1 MATFRYTARQLN
13 GQSTSGTLT
22 ANSLHEATVALAAR
36 NLFPIELV
44 SEPVKAAARRKV
56 SARILSAMYR
66 QLADLLRAGV
76 PLARCLEILSQQ
88 DSHPELRRV
97 MPQLLTAVRDG
108 SSLAD
113 AMAQHPTV
121 FRELVVS
128 IIRAGEEGGFLE
140 DALQRVAGFV
150 EQQDELASRI
160 QGAIAYPG
168 FLVVTGVIVVL
179 GMLVFFVPN
188 FAPIFDRLA
197 KEGKLPWLTQALIA
211 ASDALRGQAW
221 GMAALLIAAVAG
233 VVYLVRQPAVA
244 AWCDRYR
251 LRLFGIGPVIRDL
264 AVARFCRVLGTL
276 LRNGVPILNSL
287 KIAKDATGV
296 AEITE
301 AIAAATQRISAGRSL
316 AKPLAECR
324 HFQPDVLEMIAV
336 GEQSNRLEHV
346 LVDLA
351 DAIDRRTQRQID
363 LLVRLIEP
371 SLLLVIAM
379 IVLLMVIGLLL
390 PAFDSAGTI
399 S

>member
-1 MATFRYTARQLN
+1 MPTFRYKARQLN
-13 GQSTSGTLT
+13 GQSTTGTLT
-22 ANSLHEATVALAAR
+22 ANSEHDATVALAAR
-36 NLFPIELV
+36 SLFPIELE
-44 SEPVKAAARRKV
+44 SEPVKAHRRRRV
-56 SARILSAMYR
+56 SARVLSAVYR

-76 PLARCLEILSQQ
+76 PLARCLEILAQQ

-160 QGAIAYPG
+160 QGAVAYPG

-197 KEGKLPWLTQALIA
+197 QEGKLPWLTQALIA

-221 GMAALLIAAVAG
+221 GLAALLIAAVAG
-233 VVYLVRQPAVA
+233 VVYLIRQPATV

-251 LRLFGIGPVIRDL
+251 LRLYGIGPVIRDL

-296 AEITE
+296 TEITE

-316 AKPLAECR
+316 AKPLSECR

-351 DAIDRRTQRQID
+351 DAIDRRTQRRID

>member
-22 ANSLHEATVALAAR
+22 ANSVHEATVALAAR
-36 NLFPIELV
+36 SLFPIELV

-197 KEGKLPWLTQALIA
+197 QEGKLPWLTQALIA

-233 VVYLVRQPAVA
+233 VVYLIRQPVVA

-276 LRNGVPILNSL
+276 LRNGVPILSSL

>member
-1 MATFRYTARQLN
+1 MATFRYKARQLN

-22 ANSLHEATVALAAR
+22 ANSVHDATVALAAR
-36 NLFPIELV
+36 SLFPIELV

-197 KEGKLPWLTQALIA
+197 QEGKLPWLTQALIA

-233 VVYLVRQPAVA
+233 VVYLIRQPAVA

>member
-1 MATFRYTARQLN
+1 
-13 GQSTSGTLT
+13 
-22 ANSLHEATVALAAR
+22 
-36 NLFPIELV
+36 
-44 SEPVKAAARRKV
+44 
-56 SARILSAMYR
+56 MYR

-197 KEGKLPWLTQALIA
+197 QEGKLPWLTQVLIA
-211 ASDALRGQAW
+211 ASDTLRGQAW

-233 VVYLVRQPAVA
+233 VVYLIRQPAVA

-276 LRNGVPILNSL
+276 LRNGVPILTHS
-287 KIAKDATGV
+287 
-296 AEITE
+296 
-301 AIAAATQRISAGRSL
+301 RS
-316 AKPLAECR
+316 PR
-324 HFQPDVLEMIAV
+324 MPPV
-336 GEQSNRLEHV
+336 
-346 LVDLA
+346 
-351 DAIDRRTQRQID
+351 
-363 LLVRLIEP
+363 
-371 SLLLVIAM
+371 
-379 IVLLMVIGLLL
+379 
-390 PAFDSAGTI
+390 
-399 S
+399 